1 MTKLSPKAMRFI
13 DRAVTMSKEDQI
25 RKAWSAFDRGSGADL
40 PDAITPTALAALK
53 ESRDRLSARL
63 AAPLLGEDEAAEL
76 SNDLGLIRA
85 IEADLTAQIEQAPAI
100 EGAEQ
105 VWRFLEG
112 LRDNLVPNYGALIAQ
127 RIAGFK
133 HWNPD
138 KVASLYARL
147 DAAYESTKGKQVPLA
162 ELTVH
167 SRWQGILGAARN
179 RLK

>member
-13 DRAVTMSKEDQI
+13 DRAVTNSTQDQI
-25 RKAWSAFDRGSGADL
+25 RKTWSNLDRGRGAEL
-40 PDAITPTALAALK
+40 PDAFARTALAALK

-63 AAPLLGEDEAAEL
+63 AASILGEDEAAEL

-85 IEADLTAQIEQAPAI
+85 IEADLTAQIERAPVM
-100 EGAEQ
+100 EDAEH

-112 LRDNLVPNYGALIAQ
+112 LRDNLDSNYRKLIAQ

-138 KVASLYARL
+138 KVRSLHARVE
-147 DAAYESTKGKQVPLA
+147 AAYKSTKGKHVPLA
-162 ELTVH
+162 DLTVH
-167 SRWQGILGAARN
+167 SRWQAILGEARKH
-179 RLK
+179 LS